1 MEGLSFQPAEWKPAP
16 PLRCRGRVLDFARV
30 RVMGV
35 LNATPDSF
43 SDGGAFLDPAAA
55 LERVARMTEEGAD
68 LIDVGGESTRPGS
81 EGVDEAEEI
90 RRILPIIERMSTDD
104 GPLVSVDTSKPGV
117 ARAALEAGAHVV
129 NDITGLAD
137 PAMRA
142 VIAQFGAAAL
152 AMHMKGAPRTM
163 QENPQYGDLMGE
175 VADYLRE
182 RVREAERAGVAS
194 VLVDPG
200 VGFGKSWNHNLEI
213 LRRLHVLRELGRPLV
228 VGVSR
233 KRFIGEITGVEEAGE
248 RLVGSK
254 VAEAFAVI
262 GGADVIRT
270 HDVVAAVEAVR
281 MGEAIRRGRV
291 AP

>member
-1 MEGLSFQPAEWKPAP
+1 M
-16 PLRCRGRVLDFARV
+16 
-30 RVMGV
+30 
-35 LNATPDSF
+35 
-43 SDGGAFLDPAAA
+43 
-55 LERVARMTEEGAD
+55 
-68 LIDVGGESTRPGS
+68 
-81 EGVDEAEEI
+81 
-90 RRILPIIERMSTDD
+90 
-104 GPLVSVDTSKPGV
+104 
-117 ARAALEAGAHVV
+117 
-129 NDITGLAD
+129 
-137 PAMRA
+137 
-142 VIAQFGAAAL
+142 
-152 AMHMKGAPRTM
+152 
-163 QENPQYGDLMGE
+163 
-175 VADYLRE
+175 
-182 RVREAERAGVAS
+182 REAERAGVAS